1 MMDILLSDEQD
12 EPVPG
17 AELLR
22 IAETVL
28 RSQGAPETTK
38 VAIALIGEDVIA
50 GYNERF
56 LDRSGPTDV
65 LAFPVLELAPG
76 SPPPAQGDAPVGLGD
91 VFIAPT
97 VVRRNAAARGVAYED
112 ELALMVVHGLLH
124 LLGWD
129 HTAEEEAKR
138 MEALE
143 GELLARVGRVRP

>member
-1 MMDILLSDEQD
+1 
-12 EPVPG
+12 
-17 AELLR
+17 
-22 IAETVL
+22 
-28 RSQGAPETTK
+28 
-38 VAIALIGEDVIA
+38 
-50 GYNERF
+50 
-56 LDRSGPTDV
+56 
-65 LAFPVLELAPG
+65 
-76 SPPPAQGDAPVGLGD
+76 VGLGD